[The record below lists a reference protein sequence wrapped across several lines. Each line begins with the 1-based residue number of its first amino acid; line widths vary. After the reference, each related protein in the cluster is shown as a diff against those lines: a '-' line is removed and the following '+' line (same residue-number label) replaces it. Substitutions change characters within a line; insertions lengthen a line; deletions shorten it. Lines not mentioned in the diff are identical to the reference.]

1 MADVNIRGATVPT
14 NQRQVFLRI
23 NCRQG
28 DTTNPAAFAALL
40 ARQVDSANIQVGGK
54 TLPDWLRVKQ
64 VQRDKATVQLQDR
77 KQQMASPLSDI
88 IEFLEAWL
96 RQYPGKPW
104 PVIVIGR
111 FLA

>member
-28 DTTNPAAFAALL
+28 VTTNPVAFAALL

-54 TLPDWLRVKQ
+54 TLAAWLQQQVKQ
-64 VQRDKATVQLQDR
+64 VQHVSL
-77 KQQMASPLSDI
+77 LSYVI
-88 IEFLEAWL
+88 KFLTAWL
-96 RQYPGKPW
+96 QLYPGKPW
-104 PVIVIGR
+104 PVIVVGR